1 MRGGIKGK
9 GENDCFPGVE
19 LLFPVKSPAAVSVYL
34 PSCLSD
40 YSKSRPLGT
49 QLKPVVRLLF
59 CMEALLSGLTAW
71 LPREPGGRDTP
82 TGQKR
87 FQVSSNME
95 RGAETQRGGDREVAE
110 EKGSAE
116 RQWGEAEVLALLSVW
131 DEVGAQ
137 HVAESRATFEL
148 ISERLRRLSIVRS
161 WWECQD
167 KCRSLGLQQSRK
179 RDAAAAAA
187 VAASYIPGLNGR
199 PQEGW
204 DEEAED
210 VDNHRG
216 AHPRS
221 VSIPIQEG
229 KCKSDQMML
238 SFIN

>member
-1 MRGGIKGK
+1 M
-9 GENDCFPGVE
+9 
-19 LLFPVKSPAAVSVYL
+19 
-34 PSCLSD
+34 
-40 YSKSRPLGT
+40 
-49 QLKPVVRLLF
+49 VRLLF

-71 LPREPGGRDTP
+71 FPWQPGGRDTL

-110 EKGSAE
+110 EKGLAE

-131 DEVGAQ
+131 DDVGAQ

-179 RDAAAAAA
+179 RDAAAA
-187 VAASYIPGLNGR
+187 SYISGLNGR

-204 DEEAED
+204 DEEVED
-210 VDNHRG
+210 VDNHRSVQ
-216 AHPRS
+216 PRS
-221 VSIPIQEG
+221 VTIPVQEG
-229 KCKSDQMML
+229 QCKFDKMIL
-238 SFIN
+238 SFTN

>member
-1 MRGGIKGK
+1 MTQVRGGIKGK
-9 GENDCFPGVE
+9 GKNKCFPAVE
-19 LLFPVKSPAAVSVYL
+19 LLKSPAAVSFYL

-71 LPREPGGRDTP
+71 LPREPGGRDTL

-110 EKGSAE
+110 EKGLAE

-148 ISERLRRLSIVRS
+148 ISERLRRLNIVRS

-179 RDAAAAAA
+179 RDAAA
-187 VAASYIPGLNGR
+187 SYIPGLNGR
-199 PQEGW
+199 PHEGW
-204 DEEAED
+204 DEEVED
-210 VDNHRG
+210 VDNHRSV
-216 AHPRS
+216 HPCS
-221 VSIPIQEG
+221 VSIPTQEG
-229 KCKSDQMML
+229 KSKFDQMML
-238 SFIN
+238 SFISSQFNMP

>member
-1 MRGGIKGK
+1 
-9 GENDCFPGVE
+9 
-19 LLFPVKSPAAVSVYL
+19 
-34 PSCLSD
+34 
-40 YSKSRPLGT
+40 
-49 QLKPVVRLLF
+49 
-59 CMEALLSGLTAW
+59 
-71 LPREPGGRDTP
+71 
-82 TGQKR
+82 
-87 FQVSSNME
+87 ME

-110 EKGSAE
+110 EKGLAE

-167 KCRSLGLQQSRK
+167 KCRSLGLQQSSK
-179 RDAAAAAA
+179 RDA
-187 VAASYIPGLNGR
+187 AASYIPGLNGR

-204 DEEAED
+204 DEEVED
-210 VDNHRG
+210 VDNHRSV
-216 AHPRS
+216 HPRS

-229 KCKSDQMML
+229 KCKFDQMML